1 MKPRWA
7 LALHGGAGVKPGRDY
22 TRAEAFLAALIQ
34 TGAGDLARGAP
45 ALDVVQGCTMK
56 LEASG
61 LYVAGRGSAHN
72 RWGEVELDAGLMDG
86 RNGRAGAVSALQGLA
101 SPIACARAVMDHA
114 SHVLLTGKGA
124 TAFSLSRHMEAVTD
138 LDRWLTEPDGF
149 DSSDLDGGHGTV
161 GAVALD
167 LGGHLAAA
175 TSTGGTY
182 GALPGR
188 VGDTPLIGAG
198 VWADERV
205 AISCTGQGE
214 AFIRACA
221 AHDVAARL
229 RYGAQTPTQ
238 AAEAVLARVTA
249 LGGDGGLIVITANG
263 DVLTPFNT
271 PGMKRAF
278 AAAGVSARVGVGR
291 ATRPVDGSPGTLQP

>member
-1 MKPRWA
+1 MKAAWA

-22 TRAEAFLAALIQ
+22 TRAEAFLAELIK
-34 TGAGDLARGAP
+34 TGAGELARGAP
-45 ALDVVQGCTMK
+45 ALEVVEACTMK

-61 LYVAGRGSAHN
+61 LYVAGRGSAPN
-72 RWGEVELDAGLMDG
+72 RRGEVELDAGLMDG
-86 RNGRAGAVSALQGLA
+86 RTGRAGAVSALQGIA
-101 SPIACARAVMDHA
+101 SPVSCARAVMDRS
-114 SHVLLTGKGA
+114 SHVLLTGRGA
-124 TAFSLSRHMEAVTD
+124 TAFALARGVEAIGD

-149 DSSDLDGGHGTV
+149 DPADVDDGHGTV

-167 LGGHLAAA
+167 LDGDLAAA

-198 VWADERV
+198 VWADDHV
-205 AISCTGQGE
+205 AISCTGEGE

-229 RYGAQTPTQ
+229 RYGGQTPDQATQ
-238 AAEAVLARVTA
+238 AVLARVTE
-249 LGGDGGLIVITANG
+249 LGGDGGLIAITADG
-263 DVLTPFNT
+263 EVLTPFNT
-271 PGMKRAF
+271 PGMKRAW
-278 AAAGVSARVGVGR
+278 ASAGAPAMVGVGKTAR
-291 ATRPVDGSPGTLQP
+291 TVD

>member
-1 MKPRWA
+1 MKPAWA

-22 TRAEAFLAALIQ
+22 ARAEAFLADLIK
-34 TGAGDLARGAP
+34 TGAGELAKGAP
-45 ALDVVQGCTMK
+45 ALEIVQTCAMR

-61 LYVAGRGSAHN
+61 LYVAGRGAAPN

-86 RNGRAGAVSALQGLA
+86 RTGRAGAVSALQGIA
-101 SPIACARAVMDHA
+101 SPISCARAVMDR
-114 SHVLLTGKGA
+114 SGHVLLTGKGA
-124 TAFSLSRHMEAVTD
+124 TDFALAHGLEAIAD
-138 LDRWLTEPDGF
+138 IDRWLTEPDGF
-149 DSSDLDGGHGTV
+149 DPSDLDDGHGTV

-167 LGGHLAAA
+167 LNGDLAAA

-198 VWADERV
+198 VWADDRV

-221 AHDVAARL
+221 AHEAAARI
-229 RYGAQTPTQ
+229 RHGGASPAE
-238 AAEAVLARVTA
+238 AAGAVLARVTA
-249 LGGDGGLIVITANG
+249 LGGDGGLIAITAEG
-263 DVLTPFNT
+263 EIITPFNT
-271 PGMKRAF
+271 PGMKRAW
-278 AAAGVSARVGVGR
+278 ASAGAPAMVGVGQSAR
-291 ATRPVDGSPGTLQP
+291 LIG